1 MPTIWPR
8 LLERLA
14 SGDPVVGIDE
24 FRRWGRL
31 DFERAVG
38 LGIMRETE
46 AATCIMC
53 DACPERHSSEVICV
67 AGGRRMF
74 ISCPEEGTVNVE
86 PWRLR
91 QWRIDAGR
99 VAQLAGV
106 AMGIAVPIQVLL
118 LQHLWSLGRRRL
130 GGRYRDI
137 FLGVGGGPPLS
148 EMSAAIRS
156 SIGQG
161 SALLLTVC
169 CDGRPDEISS
179 GHQAIDFI
187 SVSRMDGPQVIVD
200 LEYLEDRF
208 TESAPPSRK
217 SSRSIPAP
225 AGATWRDVSMI
236 VFDGMLRITVCG
248 EVHET
253 DFAELGVDQKSQ
265 PIELL
270 KLFAAARGTM
280 DTAKIQE
287 LVSGDAAVKMRVL
300 RLRQF
305 LQELIGVDGDPIEN
319 HRKAKAY
326 VCQFEIRL
334 AGDDG
339 FRTPAG
345 VTWLD
350 LTFHERVDGRIL
362 VTVPERQQFRARG
375 AQNRRG
381 ETVGEVAEERGTV
394 TRTYSL
400 EEMGLR
406 AEAGQLTSEG
416 AAFAELLRA
425 GGMLARGGNDMVVL
439 KLAARLREW
448 TGLDGEPLRLLE
460 ASRSWTAVF
469 ACSSEINV
477 PKGAGAVSRSRAH
490 AQTKTTLAKE

>member
-31 DFERAVG
+31 EFERAVG
-38 LGIMRETE
+38 LGVMRETE
-46 AATCIMC
+46 AATRIMC

-99 VAQLAGV
+99 VAQLAGA

-148 EMSAAIRS
+148 EMSAAIRT

-169 CDGRPDEISS
+169 CDGRPDENAS
-179 GHQAIDFI
+179 GHQAVDFI

-200 LEYLEDRF
+200 IEYLEDRF
-208 TESAPPSRK
+208 AESAPPSRK

-248 EVHET
+248 KVHET
-253 DFAELGVDQKSQ
+253 DFDKFGVGQKSQ

-280 DTAKIQE
+280 DTAKI
-287 LVSGDAAVKMRVL
+287 R
-300 RLRQF
+300 
-305 LQELIGVDGDPIEN
+305 N
-319 HRKAKAY
+319 
-326 VCQFEIRL
+326 
-334 AGDDG
+334 
-339 FRTPAG
+339 
-345 VTWLD
+345 W
-350 LTFHERVDGRIL
+350 
-362 VTVPERQQFRARG
+362 
-375 AQNRRG
+375 
-381 ETVGEVAEERGTV
+381 
-394 TRTYSL
+394 SL
-400 EEMGLR
+400 EMQRSKCG
-406 AEAGQLTSEG
+406 SC
-416 AAFAELLRA
+416 AFV
-425 GGMLARGGNDMVVL
+425 N
-439 KLAARLREW
+439 
-448 TGLDGEPLRLLE
+448 
-460 ASRSWTAVF
+460 SCRS
-469 ACSSEINV
+469 
-477 PKGAGAVSRSRAH
+477 
-490 AQTKTTLAKE
+490 

>member
-1 MPTIWPR
+1 LKNMPTIWPR

-31 DFERAVG
+31 EFERAVD

-46 AATCIMC
+46 AATRIMC
-53 DACPERHSSEVICV
+53 DACPERHSSEVIGV

-91 QWRIDAGR
+91 QWKIDAGR
-99 VAQLAGV
+99 LAQLAGA
-106 AMGIAVPIQVLL
+106 AMGITAPIQVLL

-137 FLGVGGGPPLS
+137 FLGVGGGPPLA
-148 EMSAAIRS
+148 EMSAAIRT

-169 CDGRPDEISS
+169 CDGKPDEIPS
-179 GHQAIDFI
+179 GHQAVDFI
-187 SVSRMDGPQVIVD
+187 SVSRMDCSQVIVD
-200 LEYLEDRF
+200 LEYLEDRCAD
-208 TESAPPSRK
+208 SGPPSRK

-225 AGATWRDVSMI
+225 AGATWRDVSII
-236 VFDGMLRITVCG
+236 VFDGMLRITVSG
-248 EVHET
+248 KVHET
-253 DFAELGVDQKSQ
+253 DFAELGVDQRSQ
-265 PIELL
+265 PVELL

-280 DTAKIQE
+280 DTTKIQE
-287 LVSGDAAVKMRVL
+287 LVSGDAPVKMRVR
-300 RLRQF
+300 RLRQL
-305 LQELIGVDGDPIEN
+305 LQEFIGVDGDPIEN

-339 FRTPAG
+339 FRTPDG

-350 LTFHERVDGRIL
+350 LAFHERIDGRIL
-362 VTVPERQQFRARG
+362 VTVPEKAAISGTRG
-375 AQNRRG
+375 AKPKWRERRRG
-381 ETVGEVAEERGTV
+381 CRGAWNNNPDV
-394 TRTYSL
+394 LS
-400 EEMGLR
+400 
-406 AEAGQLTSEG
+406 
-416 AAFAELLRA
+416 
-425 GGMLARGGNDMVVL
+425 GG
-439 KLAARLREW
+439 
-448 TGLDGEPLRLLE
+448 DGS
-460 ASRSWTAVF
+460 A
-469 ACSSEINV
+469 N
-477 PKGAGAVSRSRAH
+477 
-490 AQTKTTLAKE
+490 